1 MQDIGIFYGSSTGNS
16 KAVAKQIQKEFGTD
30 VAIVYDVSSA
40 KITDIEKH
48 YIWLFYFR
56 NWRIRI

>member
-40 KITDIEKH
+40 KITDIEK
-48 YIWLFYFR
+48 L
-56 NWRIRI
+56 